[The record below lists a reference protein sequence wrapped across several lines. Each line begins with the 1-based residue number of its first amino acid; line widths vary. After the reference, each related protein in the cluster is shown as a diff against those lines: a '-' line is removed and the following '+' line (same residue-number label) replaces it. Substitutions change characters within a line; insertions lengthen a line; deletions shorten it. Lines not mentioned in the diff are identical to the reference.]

1 MDYLNQEFY
10 RLNKGTNDLVYNF
23 ANEKIIYRK
32 EKNDNGNLQIVE
44 IRQVSG
50 ETTLLKRVV
59 SSDEMSVED
68 FDYWKKKLTDE
79 ALEYQNKDARETRRN
94 VNLDRLV
101 ETALLYTQFTE
112 NSYLREDL
120 REQDLVPKIELAMKM
135 YACLTSVQRRRFYK
149 AMVLEMSTYEI
160 AKEEGVSNVS
170 VYESIVAAEKKLR
183 KERNKAKNF

>member
-1 MDYLNQEFY
+1 MK
-10 RLNKGTNDLVYNF
+10 RLYIGK
-23 ANEKIIYRK
+23 K
-32 EKNDNGNLQIVE
+32 KNDNGNLQIVE

-59 SSDEMSVED
+59 TSDEMSVED

-112 NSYLREDL
+112 NLYLREDL
-120 REQDLVPKIELAMKM
+120 REQDFIPKIELAMKM

-149 AMVLEMSTYEI
+149 AKVLEMSTYEI

-183 KERNKAKNF
+183 KERNKAKKFLKIP